1 MGTNFK
7 EYVQRNSVY
16 VNVLGLVLNDFNFN
30 INILSV
36 THFISWRCSYWR
48 PNGEGTL

>member
-1 MGTNFK
+1 MY
-7 EYVQRNSVY
+7 YV
-16 VNVLGLVLNDFNFN
+16 NDFNFN

-48 PNGEGTL
+48 PKEHWLCPWMTANWIY